1 MKFSSLLLFFLA
13 PLSCEALSSST
24 IVKEFP
30 TVSLKS
36 ADKSQLAIL
45 DGAEWAS
52 VQGILRKEKRLSATT
67 KYGYMKVVT
76 GRNEDNERV
85 IAMQSVNDNENVV
98 YKDSMAV
105 IPSKISEADA
115 ISTYVSS
122 LCAIHAVLPKAE
134 QVGGSDETIVAGKV
148 VVMGSSEFACFAAE
162 GLASLGADVCL
173 VSPGN
178 PKVRTSVGNC
188 KSSWLFS
195 ELGVMGRGYLTIF
208 VYLFCFHQWTS
219 SSLPSDLRMLVSRPM
234 WDSLTHCWIP

>member
-1 MKFSSLLLFFLA
+1 MILHNKSLSLLLFFLA
-13 PLSCEALSSST
+13 PLSCEALSSSAIAT
-24 IVKEFP
+24 QFP

-52 VQGILRKEKRLSATT
+52 VQGILRKEKLLKSAT

-85 IAMQSVNDNENVV
+85 IAMQSVNENDNVV

-105 IPSKISEADA
+105 IPSKVSEADA

-122 LCAIHAVLPKAE
+122 LSAIHAVLPKAE
-134 QVGGSDETIVAGKV
+134 QVDGSDETVVAGKV

-162 GLASLGADVCL
+162 ALASLGADVCL

-178 PKVRTSVGNC
+178 PKVRLSVGKC
-188 KSSWLFS
+188 KSWSFFR
-195 ELGVMGRGYLTIF
+195 E
-208 VYLFCFHQWTS
+208 
-219 SSLPSDLRMLVSRPM
+219 
-234 WDSLTHCWIP
+234 